1 MFHRSRIKF
10 GSITNLTD
18 ARYAAAVYAD
28 WLGFCFIPGHS
39 RYIEPIK
46 AKEIID
52 WLSGPKMVAELG
64 SLMPE
69 TMMSA
74 LEILMIDTVQVNDL
88 DAAKA
93 WKEAGFE
100 VIYEGPESAD
110 IDGLRVCLPAE
121 STDPAHEIIDLS
133 SLSMEEIE
141 KNWLDPAPYGIQ
153 LIGGDESIPGIC
165 DFARIDEVLE
175 HYEL

>member
-64 SLMPE
+64 SLMPD

-74 LEILMIDTVQVNDL
+74 LEILMIDTVQVNDPA
-88 DAAKA
+88 AAKA
-93 WKEAGFE
+93 WIDSGFE
-100 VIYEGPESAD
+100 VIYEGPETSD
-110 IDGLRVCLPAE
+110 FDGLRVCLP
-121 STDPAHEIIDLS
+121 SDSSDPENEIIDLS
-133 SLSMEEIE
+133 SLSIEEIQ
-141 KNWLDPAPYGIQ
+141 KHWLDPAPFAIQ
-153 LIGGDESIPGIC
+153 VIGGDESMPGIR
-165 DFARIDEVLE
+165 DFAQVDELLE
-175 HYEL
+175 LYEL

>member
-10 GSITNLTD
+10 GSVTNLTD

-64 SLMPE
+64 SLKPE

-74 LEILMIDTVQVNDL
+74 LEILMIDTVQVNDPNT
-88 DAAKA
+88 AKA
-93 WKEAGFE
+93 WKEAGFD
-100 VIYEGPESAD
+100 VILEGPVSLEFE
-110 IDGLRVCLPAE
+110 GLRVCLP
-121 STDPAHEIIDLS
+121 SDSSDPEHEIIDLS
-133 SLSMEEIE
+133 SLSMEEIQ
-141 KNWLDPAPYGIQ
+141 KHWLNPAPFAIQ
-153 LIGGDESIPGIC
+153 VIGGDESTPGIR
-165 DFARIDEVLE
+165 DFAQIDELLE
-175 HYEL
+175 QYEL

>member
-69 TMMSA
+69 SMMSA
-74 LEILMIDTVQVNDL
+74 LEILMIDTVQVNDRT
-88 DAAKA
+88 AANA
-93 WKEAGFE
+93 WKDAGFE
-100 VIYEGPESAD
+100 VIYEGPAMGEEK
-110 IDGLRVCLPAE
+110 GLRVCLPAE
-121 STDPAHEIIDLS
+121 SSDPEHEIVDLS
-133 SLSMEEIE
+133 SLSIEEIQN
-141 KNWLDPAPYGIQ
+141 NWLDPAPFAIQ
-153 LIGGDESIPGIC
+153 VIGGDESIPGIR
-165 DFARIDEVLE
+165 DFAQIDELLE
-175 HYEL
+175 LYEL

>member
-69 TMMSA
+69 SMMSA
-74 LEILMIDTVQVNDL
+74 LEILMIDTVQVKDKV
-88 DAAKA
+88 AAKA
-93 WKEAGFE
+93 WKEAGYE
-100 VIYEGPESAD
+100 VIFEGPATAE
-110 IDGLRVCLPAE
+110 IDGLRVCLPSE
-121 STDPAHEIIDLS
+121 SSDPEHEIIDLS
-133 SLSMEEIE
+133 SLSIDEIQ
-141 KNWLDPAPYGIQ
+141 KHWLDPAPFAIQ
-153 LIGGDESIPGIC
+153 VIGGDESIPGIR
-165 DFARIDEVLE
+165 DFAQIDELLE
-175 HYEL
+175 HFEL

>member
-52 WLSGPKMVAELG
+52 WLSGPKMVAEIG
-64 SLMPE
+64 PQMPD
-69 TMMSA
+69 TMKDA
-74 LEILMIDTVQVNDL
+74 LEILMIDTVQVNEL
-88 DAAKA
+88 FAAKA
-93 WKEAGFE
+93 WKQAGFE
-100 VIYEGPESAD
+100 VILEGPASPEFE
-110 IDGLRVCLPAE
+110 GLRVCLPSE
-121 STDPAHEIIDLS
+121 STDPEQEIIDLS
-133 SLSMEEIE
+133 SLSMEEIQ
-141 KNWLDPAPYGIQ
+141 KHWLDPAPFAIQ
-153 LIGGDESIPGIC
+153 VIGGDESTPGIR
-165 DFARIDEVLE
+165 DFAQIDELLE